1 MNERIVVVD
10 DEPITRM
17 DIRDIVESAGYS
29 VVGEGTD
36 GFEAIDICQKE
47 LPDVA
52 IMDIRMPVLDGLKAG
67 KRIIEKNLASAIIYL
82 SAYSDLDDT
91 RAAEKMGAAGYL
103 VKPLSE
109 RSLLTTIKIGL
120 ANSKKKQELTQK
132 IKKLATQLDNRKLI
146 ERAKGILMEENN
158 LSENDAYKLLRNLSM
173 SKRKSMDVIA
183 KLIVAD
189 DLVK

>member
-1 MNERIVVVD
+1 MNERIVVID

-17 DIRDIVESAGYS
+17 DIRDIVENAGYS

-67 KRIIEKNLASAIIYL
+67 KRIIEKNLVSAIIYL

-91 RAAEKMGAAGYL
+91 KAAEKMGAAGYL
-103 VKPLSE
+103 VKPISE

-120 ANSKKKQELTQK
+120 ANSKKKQELNQK
-132 IKKLATQLDNRKLI
+132 IKKLSTQLDNRKLI

-173 SKRKSMDVIA
+173 SKRKSMDIIA

-189 DLVK
+189 D